1 MVWLP
6 VLTPSWMQE
15 MEARVEV
22 LLPCLSSEKH
32 VPKEASLCVALGT
45 QAWASGRVGMVFCLV
60 GRSHGSSALAGRV
73 VPTSEKAEEAA
84 EGWGEQEHPCL
95 PSLGGGPSPECV
107 YDVLRCI

>member
-15 MEARVEV
+15 MEACVEV

-32 VPKEASLCVALGT
+32 VQKEASLCVALGT

-60 GRSHGSSALAGRV
+60 G
-73 VPTSEKAEEAA
+73 
-84 EGWGEQEHPCL
+84 
-95 PSLGGGPSPECV
+95 
-107 YDVLRCI
+107 